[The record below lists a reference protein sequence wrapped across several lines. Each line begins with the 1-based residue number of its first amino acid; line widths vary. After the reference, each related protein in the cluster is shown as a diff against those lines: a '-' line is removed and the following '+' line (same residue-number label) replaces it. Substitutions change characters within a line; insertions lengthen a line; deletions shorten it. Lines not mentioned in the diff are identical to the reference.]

1 MKDGTESQTGRTMQ
15 KGRWEWICSSLQI
28 LARSIPKE
36 GFHIPVANLLSY
48 RKKKLALELG
58 LQKNDFG
65 GKGFGWGVQMQIY
78 LQEERRHL
86 KPRVS
91 NAWLIRGTG
100 SCSAWL
106 EHHFHKDGINHWK
119 GRLGPRSIHGT
130 ARYWT
135 GYMPKTKLPPLRSL
149 QL

>member
-1 MKDGTESQTGRTMQ
+1 MCKNEGWDRISNRKDNAEGKMRMNLFLTSNSGQINPQRGDSHSCC
-15 KGRWEWICSSLQI
+15 KSSLLQ
-28 LARSIPKE
+28 
-36 GFHIPVANLLSY
+36 
-48 RKKKLALELG
+48 KKKLALELG

-106 EHHFHKDGINHWK
+106 EHHFHKDGRNHWK

-130 ARYWT
+130 ARY
-135 GYMPKTKLPPLRSL
+135 
-149 QL
+149 